1 MLTGVNVH
9 DGGRC
14 RLTAHEKEQVA
25 RAERARAVALF
36 RYALIREAADAR
48 LSKKD
53 RGELVRQLAMG
64 EHMGPFGEPVRVSRP
79 TIDRWIRAWRAG
91 GFDALLPPLRQVS
104 PRTRA
109 DVLELAAA
117 LKREQPRRTAAQVA
131 RIVAT
136 HLGWAPSQRT
146 IQRLFVR
153 LELNT
158 RPDGRPPA
166 AFGRFQ
172 AEAPNR
178 LWIADA
184 LHGPKIDGR
193 NSYLFAIIDDHSRLV
208 TGHRWGHSE
217 DTLRLEAAL
226 RKAVTA
232 RGVPDVLYVDNGSA
246 FVSKQFL
253 RACAVLGIRVTHSR
267 PGRPQGR
274 GKVERWF
281 GTVRAQFLVEIAP
294 ADSAGT
300 TVNGID
306 ELNTLFTAWV
316 ETVYHRRVHDETGQ
330 TPLDRWHAH
339 FADPPI
345 VLPDPALLREAFLWA
360 EYRTVAKTATV
371 SLFGNSYCV
380 DPALVGRKV
389 ELLFDPFDLAHI
401 EVRWS
406 GTPMGVAVP
415 HRIGR
420 HAHPAAS
427 QPSAQP
433 VAETGI
439 DYLRLLQDA
448 RDDQRARD
456 VVNFD
461 ALTPP
466 TNGQHRGH
474 DYPEATPA
482 CDEPSHDQPEPE
494 DTP

>member
-1 MLTGVNVH
+1 M
-9 DGGRC
+9 
-14 RLTAHEKEQVA
+14 TAYENEQAA

-36 RYALIREAADAR
+36 RYALIREAAHPEQ
-48 LSKKD
+48 SKRD
-53 RGELVRQLAMG
+53 RGELVRRLAAT
-64 EHMGPFGEPVRVSRP
+64 EHTGPFGEPVRISRP
-79 TIDRWIRAWRAG
+79 TIDRWIRAWRSG
-91 GFDALLPPLRQVS
+91 GFDALLPPPRQVS
-104 PRTRA
+104 ARTRA

-131 RIVAT
+131 TIVAT

-158 RPDGRPPA
+158 RPDGRPPV

-184 LHGPKIDGR
+184 LHGPKIAGQ
-193 NSYLFAIIDDHSRLV
+193 NSYLFAIIDDCSRLI
-208 TGHRWGHSE
+208 TGHRWAHSE

-226 RKAVTA
+226 RRAVTA

-253 RACAVLGIRVTHSR
+253 RACAVLGIRITHSR

-274 GKVERWF
+274 GKIERWF
-281 GTVRAQFLVEIAP
+281 GTVRGQFLVEIAP
-294 ADSAGT
+294 ADGGVGT
-300 TVNGID
+300 TVASLD
-306 ELNTLFTAWV
+306 ELNTLFAAWV

-330 TPLDRWHAH
+330 TPLDRWHDH
-339 FADPPI
+339 FADRSL

-360 EYRTVAKTATV
+360 EYRTVTKTATV

-380 DPALVGRKV
+380 DAALVGRKV
-389 ELLFDPFDLAHI
+389 ELLFDPFDLARI
-401 EVRWS
+401 EVRWG

-415 HRIGR
+415 HRMGR

-427 QPSAQP
+427 RPLAQP

-439 DYLRLLQDA
+439 DYLRLLAAA
-448 RDDQRARD
+448 REAERARE

-461 ALTPP
+461 ALTAPGNEQRHP
-466 TNGQHRGH
+466 H
-474 DYPEATPA
+474 DDGTAG
-482 CDEPSHDQPEPE
+482 DEPNSNQPEPE

>member
-1 MLTGVNVH
+1 
-9 DGGRC
+9 
-14 RLTAHEKEQVA
+14 LTAYEREQVA

-48 LSKKD
+48 LSKRD
-53 RGELVRQLAMG
+53 RGELVRHVAAA
-64 EHMGPFGEPVRVSRP
+64 EHTGPFGEPVRVSRP
-79 TIDRWIRAWRAG
+79 TVDRWIRAWRSG

-117 LKREQPRRTAAQVA
+117 LKREQPRRTAAQVG

-158 RPDGRPPA
+158 RPDGRPPV

-172 AEAPNR
+172 AEGPNR

-193 NSYLFAIIDDHSRLV
+193 NSYLFAIIDDHSRLIP
-208 TGHRWGHSE
+208 GYRWGHSE

-226 RKAVTA
+226 RRAVTA

-281 GTVRAQFLVEIAP
+281 GTVRGQFLVEIAP
-294 ADSAGT
+294 ADNAGT
-300 TVNGID
+300 TVERID

-316 ETVYHRRVHDETGQ
+316 ETVYHRCVHDETGQ

-339 FADPPI
+339 FADTAP

-389 ELLFDPFDLAHI
+389 ELLFDPFDLARI

-420 HAHPAAS
+420 HSHPAAS
-427 QPSAQP
+427 QRSAQP
-433 VAETGI
+433 MAETGI
-439 DYLRLLQDA
+439 DYLRLLQTA
-448 RDDQRARD
+448 RDDQRAQE

-466 TNGQHRGH
+466 INRQRGGNDH
-474 DYPEATPA
+474 STAGAAPA
-482 CDEPSHDQPEPE
+482 DDEPGSDQPQPE
-494 DTP
+494 DTT